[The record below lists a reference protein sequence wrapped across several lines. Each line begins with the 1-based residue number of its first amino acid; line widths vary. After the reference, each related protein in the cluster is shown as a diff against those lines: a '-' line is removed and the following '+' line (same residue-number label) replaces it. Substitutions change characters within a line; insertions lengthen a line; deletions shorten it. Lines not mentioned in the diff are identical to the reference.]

1 MSKYLKFKTP
11 AEAEARLLKSEFG
24 LSNHGIAHADK
35 TYWNLPPSALYEEI
49 VFRKEGRIAYAGPV
63 IVSTGRHTA
72 RAAADKFIVR
82 EETTEEHI
90 WWGEH
95 NRPFSPEKFTS
106 LLSRVQAYL
115 QDEEL
120 FVQDVYAGAD
130 ADYRLRV
137 RVITELAWH
146 SLFARNMLIP
156 TRNQDALRHFIPEF
170 TVIAVPGFKA
180 DPRIDGTG
188 SETAIVLNFAE
199 RIAIIANSEYG
210 GEIKKSVFTVLNF
223 LLTFDGVLPM
233 HCSANIGPDGDV
245 ALFFGLSGT
254 GKTTL
259 SADPG
264 RQLIGDDEHGW
275 SERGVFNFEGGCY
288 AKVIRLSAEH
298 EPEIYHTTR
307 RFGTILEN
315 VVFDPVTRLIDLD
328 DDSLTENTR
337 ASYPLDFIPNV
348 CSDKKADA
356 HPQNVI
362 FLTCDASG
370 VMPPIARLTPD
381 QAMYHFIS
389 GYTSKIA
396 GTEIGLGLEPEI
408 TFSACF
414 GAPFM
419 VRHPYEYAR
428 MLKQRLEK
436 HQTRCWLVNTGWV
449 GGPFG
454 IGKRI
459 SIRHTRNMLNAA
471 LQGQLDDV
479 DYRTDELFGF
489 AVPLTCPGVD
499 SDVLVPEKAWG
510 KEADYWKKYDALA
523 ARFIENFK
531 LFAGDVPRELM
542 QQGPRRYQKESNGA
556 TTLVGGEIR
565 EL

>member
-11 AEAEARLLKSEFG
+11 AEAEAHLLKSEFG

-298 EPEIYHTTR
+298 EPEIYHTTQ

-337 ASYPLDFIPNV
+337 ASYPLDYIPNV

-489 AVPLTCPGVD
+489 AVPLSCPGVD

-531 LFAGDVPRELM
+531 LFAGDVPRELV
-542 QQGPRRYQKESNGA
+542 QQGPRRYQK
-556 TTLVGGEIR
+556 VQ
-565 EL
+565 